1 MNDLSQ
7 ALTVL
12 SAMITPAVLIL
23 ATGSLIL
30 TTSQRLGRAM
40 ERTRK
45 IYEQF
50 ENLEE
55 VTPQGEKA
63 KKKYAL
69 LDAQLRA
76 FIRRAQLLQYT
87 MSLLFITL
95 GIFVSTSIAIGLIAL
110 IGLKYSWI
118 PSVLGM
124 LGTGILFYSS
134 IILIIESRIAIRAV
148 KHEMGYALD
157 LGDAVKK
164 RL

>member
-23 ATGSLIL
+23 ASGSLIL

-40 ERTRK
+40 ERTRR

-50 ENLEE
+50 ETLEE
-55 VTPQGEKA
+55 VMPQGEMA

-69 LDAQLRA
+69 LDAQLRT

-124 LGTGILFYSS
+124 LGTATLFYSS

-148 KHEMGYALD
+148 KHEMEYALS
-157 LGDAVKK
+157 LGDTMKK
-164 RL
+164 RF

>member
-23 ATGSLIL
+23 ASGSLIL

-50 ENLEE
+50 ETLEE
-55 VTPQGEKA
+55 VMPQGEKA

-69 LDAQLRA
+69 LDAQLRN

-87 MSLLFITL
+87 MSVLFITL
-95 GIFVSTSIAIGLIAL
+95 GIFVSTSIAIGFIAL

-118 PSVLGM
+118 PSALGM
-124 LGTGILFYSS
+124 LGTGTLFYSS
-134 IILIIESRIAIRAV
+134 VILIVESRIAMRSV
-148 KHEMGYALD
+148 KHEMDYALS
-157 LGDAVKK
+157 LGDAIKE
-164 RL
+164 RI